1 MDKVI
6 IRSNRSFGVV
16 FFVVF
21 LIISLY
27 PLTYQEELRLW
38 SLYVSLIFLLIG
50 ILIPFLLSP
59 LNFLW
64 FKFGLFLGKVVSP
77 IAMGIVYFVV
87 VFPTFLFIKIFKKNY
102 LNLSYDKGKKSY
114 WIKVEKYNSNMRDQ
128 F

>member
-1 MDKVI
+1 MDKVKI
-6 IRSNRSFGVV
+6 GSNRSFGIVS
-16 FFVVF
+16 FAVF

-27 PLTYQEELRLW
+27 PLIHQEELRLW
-38 SLYVSLIFLLIG
+38 SLYISLIFLVIG
-50 ILIPFLLSP
+50 ILSPFLLSP

-77 IAMGIVYFVV
+77 FAMGIVYFVV

-102 LNLSYDKGKKSY
+102 LNLRYDKSKKSY
-114 WIKVEKYNSNMRDQ
+114 WIKVEKYNSNMKDQ